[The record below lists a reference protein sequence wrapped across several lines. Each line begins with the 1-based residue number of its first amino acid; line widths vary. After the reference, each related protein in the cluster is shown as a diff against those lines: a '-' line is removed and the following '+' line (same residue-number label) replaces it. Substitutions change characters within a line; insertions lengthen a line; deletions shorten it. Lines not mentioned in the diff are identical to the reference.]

1 MNKTVLGLLCL
12 TLVSLPVAGQSP
24 IITLVLRNGDRISG
38 RLVSENTKAITVK
51 LPWNGN
57 VTIPANQVMRRET
70 TPGAAGLTA
79 SVQTRASEQPPAALR
94 LDELLQLYKTDR
106 ISPAQYQSAR
116 TKILAETPDIPAA
129 TQTAASPP
137 LPTPATTAPPA
148 VVPSDKTTTPA
159 ITPKETPVAS
169 GKPATSTPP
178 AQSAA
183 TPAPPSSAP
192 AKTKPPAVFH
202 GEAQFGMEA
211 GFNNKSFQVY
221 SGRFNATYAKN
232 KFHHAL
238 DYTVSYGRSDGQTTV
253 DRMEGS
259 WRMDYDLDKKFFTYL
274 STSSG
279 YDRLRKV
286 DLYYQIG
293 PGFGYK
299 LINRTNLVMNVTAGA
314 SYQDYFYS
322 GNVRHNDVFLS
333 LGEELTWTL
342 FSKLTLVDKIE
353 FNPNS
358 GHFAEYRLRWENSL
372 RYPMSKRIFLSLTA
386 LDLYDTTPA
395 PGVDNNDL
403 QIRSTIG
410 FKF

>member
-1 MNKTVLGLLCL
+1 MNKTALGLLCL
-12 TLVSLPVAGQSP
+12 ILVSLPVAGQSP

-51 LPWNGN
+51 LPWNSN
-57 VTIPANQVMRRET
+57 VTIPANQILRRET
-70 TPGAAGLTA
+70 TPGAAG
-79 SVQTRASEQPPAALR
+79 PN
-94 LDELLQLYKTDR
+94 
-106 ISPAQYQSAR
+106 
-116 TKILAETPDIPAA
+116 
-129 TQTAASPP
+129 
-137 LPTPATTAPPA
+137 
-148 VVPSDKTTTPA
+148 DKTTTPA
-159 ITPKETPVAS
+159 TTPKETPVAS

-183 TPAPPSSAP
+183 APAPPSSAP

-238 DYTVSYGRSDGQTTV
+238 DYTVSYGRSDGQITV
-253 DRMEGS
+253 DRMDGS
-259 WRMDYDLDKKFFTYL
+259 WRVDYDLAKKFFAYL
-274 STSSG
+274 STGAG

-299 LINRTNLVMNVTAGA
+299 LINRTNLIMNVTGGG
-314 SYQDYFYS
+314 SYQDYFYR
-322 GNVRHNDVFLS
+322 GNLRRNDMFLS

-372 RYPMSKRIFLSLTA
+372 RYPMTKRIFLSLTA

-395 PGVDNNDL
+395 PGVNNNDL

>member
-1 MNKTVLGLLCL
+1 
-12 TLVSLPVAGQSP
+12 
-24 IITLVLRNGDRISG
+24 
-38 RLVSENTKAITVK
+38 
-51 LPWNGN
+51 
-57 VTIPANQVMRRET
+57 
-70 TPGAAGLTA
+70 
-79 SVQTRASEQPPAALR
+79 
-94 LDELLQLYKTDR
+94 
-106 ISPAQYQSAR
+106 
-116 TKILAETPDIPAA
+116 
-129 TQTAASPP
+129 
-137 LPTPATTAPPA
+137 
-148 VVPSDKTTTPA
+148 
-159 ITPKETPVAS
+159 
-169 GKPATSTPP
+169 
-178 AQSAA
+178 
-183 TPAPPSSAP
+183 
-192 AKTKPPAVFH
+192 
-202 GEAQFGMEA
+202 MEA

-221 SGRFNATYAKN
+221 SGRLNATYAKN
-232 KFHHAL
+232 KFHHAF

-259 WRMDYDLDKKFFTYL
+259 WRVDYDLNKKFFTYL

-299 LINRTNLVMNVTAGA
+299 LIHRTNLVMNVTAGA

-322 GNVRHNDVFLS
+322 GNVRHNDMFLS

-353 FNPNS
+353 FNPNA